1 MAASALAPI
10 SSGNSGFVRHDAR
23 SVARVREHTESTQS
37 SLSLKVTTAEGDT
50 VELSLDAS
58 ILKKLERGSAYTPQA
73 SASINSASKTDSLK
87 FNLKVTG
94 NLNDQEVSDIASLIQ
109 TLETGQPLNSP
120 LSSLS
125 SFDGSFKQTQTV
137 SDSQIT
143 LYPSDIGLGG
153 LLGRPERSSI

>member
-1 MAASALAPI
+1 MAASAIAPI
-10 SSGNSGFVRHDAR
+10 SSSGSGLERHDAR
-23 SVARVREHTESTQS
+23 PVARVREHTESTLS

-58 ILKKLERGSAYTPQA
+58 TLTQLERGSAHTPQG
-73 SASINSASKTDSLK
+73 SASINSASETDTVK

-94 NLNDQEVSDIASLIQ
+94 NLSGQEVSDIASVIQ
-109 TLETGQPLNSP
+109 SLETGQPLNSP

-137 SDSQIT
+137 SDSKVT
-143 LYPSDIGLGG
+143 LYA
-153 LLGRPERSSI
+153 